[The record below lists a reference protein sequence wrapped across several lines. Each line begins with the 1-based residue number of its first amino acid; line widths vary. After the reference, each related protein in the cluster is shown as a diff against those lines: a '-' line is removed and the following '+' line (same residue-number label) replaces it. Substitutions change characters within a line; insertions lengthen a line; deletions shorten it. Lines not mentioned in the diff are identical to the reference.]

1 MFKLIPSHPYVL
13 FQSHAKSLEN
23 KKVVSLIQIY
33 NTCLWKWN
41 IDYLKTK
48 QACKV
53 FVHIHNECN
62 NTHPE
67 QSPTQQQTLEHLSH
81 QSGPSGSS
89 KYRDPQCC
97 SNHTLNTNTHG
108 PEMRDEK
115 DNVTAGWL
123 AWPWGQLLTDQTLR
137 DSSTVWSGAVFLSI
151 ITSRW
156 HNFSLS
162 QGHGG
167 RLWKGRRHN
176 TMIKSHSLPWR
187 MNVERK
193 IHGRK
198 GLAPKTH
205 WKGPNQIR
213 VKHWADICSLVNP
226 VIFTWY
232 PCKNPRKTA

>member
-1 MFKLIPSHPYVL
+1 MYYSKVMQKAWKI
-13 FQSHAKSLEN
+13 

-33 NTCLWKWN
+33 NTCLWNDSRLN

-67 QSPTQQQTLEHLSH
+67 QSPTRQQTLEHLSH

-97 SNHTLNTNTHG
+97 SNHTLNTNTHE

-137 DSSTVWSGAVFLSI
+137 DFKHSMIWSSIFEYNHKPVTQF
-151 ITSRW
+151 
-156 HNFSLS
+156 
-162 QGHGG
+162 Q
-167 RLWKGRRHN
+167 
-176 TMIKSHSLPWR
+176 
-187 MNVERK
+187 
-193 IHGRK
+193 
-198 GLAPKTH
+198 
-205 WKGPNQIR
+205 
-213 VKHWADICSLVNP
+213 LVQ
-226 VIFTWY
+226 
-232 PCKNPRKTA
+232 